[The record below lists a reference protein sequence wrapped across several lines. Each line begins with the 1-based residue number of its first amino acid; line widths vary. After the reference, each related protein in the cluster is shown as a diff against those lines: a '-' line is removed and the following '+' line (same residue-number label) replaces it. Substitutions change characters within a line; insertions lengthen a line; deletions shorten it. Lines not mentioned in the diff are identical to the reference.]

1 MRNLTYRKAAKLLP
15 PGDIVY
21 SLAGSGGIEPA
32 TVLEVC
38 DGWLETSV
46 GILDFDDHGCTWWL
60 TETVAAENTAEKLQ
74 NKKRG
79 I

>member
-1 MRNLTYRKAAKLLP
+1 MRLTYRNACDLLP
-15 PGDIVY
+15 PGDTVY
-21 SLAGSGGIEPA
+21 SLSELGGIEPA

-46 GILDFDDHGCTWWL
+46 GILDVDDHGTAWWL
-60 TETVAAENTAEKLQ
+60 TKRVAEEVTKGE
-74 NKKRG
+74 R